1 MALGPILD
9 VPIMSGVFA
18 LQFKYGKRI
27 ASFLIK
33 SKIPKI
39 VLAVLVSI
47 PLLSFE
53 ENINCGAFEC
63 KHTLW
68 PPTLWFLI
76 IEGFLFLL
84 IIRKTRL
91 KTVFKQTLAYAIYGM
106 LFEITIG
113 QPAEGLRSLLAANPI
128 VFVLIML
135 WVGISYAFVIYLP
148 LLILNQTENADQ
160 PRQV

>member
-18 LQFKYGKRI
+18 LQFKYGQRI
-27 ASFLIK
+27 VNFLVK
-33 SKIPKI
+33 SKLPKI
-39 VLAVLVSI
+39 VLAVLISV

-91 KTVFKQTLAYAIYGM
+91 KSVFKQTLVYAVYGM
-106 LFEITIG
+106 LFEFTIG
-113 QPAEGLRSLLAANPI
+113 EPGPGLRSLLGANPI
-128 VFVLIML
+128 VFILIML
-135 WVGISYAFVIYLP
+135 WVAISYAFVIYLP
-148 LLILNQTENADQ
+148 LLIINEPDKL
-160 PRQV
+160 